1 MSLFRFKHFVINQSE
16 CAMKVGTDAMVLGA
30 WTDPGVE
37 PQSILDAGTGTG
49 VLALMMA
56 QRYPE
61 ARIHAI
67 EQDVSAFW
75 QAGENCRNNSL
86 GSSIEVIHGDY
97 LTHPFSGKYDLIIS
111 NPPYFEQS
119 TPAFGEARFAAR
131 HTNGFSLIDWVQK
144 SLELLTESGALALIL
159 PADAMERL
167 LAANLHAQ
175 PVKLLEIYGK
185 PGHHN
190 RSCVLFK
197 RSGEGQL
204 ERTQLIIRE
213 NKGSYTD
220 AYIELT
226 REFHGVSLSR

>member
-1 MSLFRFKHFVINQSE
+1 MSLFRFKHFVINQSD

-30 WTDPGVE
+30 WTDPGFVPE
-37 PQSILDAGTGTG
+37 TILDAGAGTG

-56 QRYPE
+56 QRYPK
-61 ARIHAI
+61 ATIHAI
-67 EQDVSAFW
+67 ELDESAFR
-75 QAGENCRNNSL
+75 QATENCRKNSL
-86 GSSIEVIHGDY
+86 GCSIEVIHGDY
-97 LTHPFSGKYDLIIS
+97 LTHSFSGKYDLIVS
-111 NPPYFEQS
+111 NPPYFEQA
-119 TPAFGEARFAAR
+119 TPAFGAARYAAR
-131 HTNGFSLIDWVQK
+131 HTKGFSLIDWVQK

-167 LAANLHAQ
+167 LASNLHAQ

>member
-30 WTDPGVE
+30 WTDTGVE
-37 PQSILDAGTGTG
+37 PKSILDAGTGTG

-61 ARIHAI
+61 ACIHAI
-67 EQDVSAFW
+67 EQDASAFR
-75 QAGENCRNNSL
+75 QASENCRNNSL

-131 HTNGFSLIDWVQK
+131 HTQGFTLSDWVNR
-144 SLELLTESGALALIL
+144 STELLADSGKLAMIL
-159 PADAMERL
+159 PSDVMNRL
-167 LAANLHAQ
+167 LAIQ
-175 PVKLLEIYGK
+175 MKLRPEKILELNGK
-185 PGHHN
+185 PNQHN
-190 RSCVLFK
+190 RSCVVFSANFNLEPEVSQLTV
-197 RSGEGQL
+197 RSTNGNY
-204 ERTQLIIRE
+204 TQ
-213 NKGSYTD
+213 D
-220 AYIELT
+220 YINLT
-226 REFHGVSLSR
+226 REYHGVSL